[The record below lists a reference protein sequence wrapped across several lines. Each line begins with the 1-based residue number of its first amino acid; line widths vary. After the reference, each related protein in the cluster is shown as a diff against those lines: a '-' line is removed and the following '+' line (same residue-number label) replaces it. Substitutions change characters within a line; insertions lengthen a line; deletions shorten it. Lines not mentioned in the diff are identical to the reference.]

1 MVLNNNKQIND
12 DFTTSDWNESATAVN
27 KIIENTLETS
37 NISDFDTGVSNNSS
51 VIANTAKVGVT
62 TEISNVVEDV
72 TPQLGGNLDCQSF
85 DLEAIKTAEFTV
97 NTIGKTEYELRL
109 ENARDSEN
117 IDVYRSMQGQAPIV
131 VNGFLNYKS
140 EKLNANLTYNI
151 QGEKL
156 VIVGSGIVP
165 DIYEKPFHSLNFKTA
180 YTFGKE
186 EQFNISFSAK
196 NLLNNK
202 FNQFFKSYNTT
213 NQVYRSYSIGQ
224 EFGLSFSY
232 KIY

>member
-97 NTIGKTEYELRL
+97 NTIGNSGASKTVTL
-109 ENARDSEN
+109 EDGG
-117 IDVYRSMQGQAPIV
+117 MQTITLDQ
-131 VNGFLNYKS
+131 
-140 EKLNANLTYNI
+140 
-151 QGEKL
+151 
-156 VIVGSGIVP
+156 
-165 DIYEKPFHSLNFKTA
+165 
-180 YTFGKE
+180 
-186 EQFNISFSAK
+186 
-196 NLLNNK
+196 
-202 FNQFFKSYNTT
+202 NTT
-213 NQVYRSYSIGQ
+213 LTIASTTVTRSSLIISGGASYTITWSGVTWLTSGGTAPTLDGNDVVTFINDGSTIWATLSNQS
-224 EFGLSFSY
+224 
-232 KIY
+232 